1 MSKYGR
7 NKKRK
12 HLEEI
17 KILKNKVEY
26 LLNKVEYIQ
35 SENVKINREVNQTL
49 SYLRKV
55 FATIEEITKHSILL
69 PAKEVK
75 GDIRRE
81 SLNVRTYEKM
91 KNFCA
96 CPTNAIENIKANY
109 VTVHELKTFIEK
121 RAEDFSRVIHLRY
134 VHGKESCYMISH
146 SALKAMPVEDLVKE
160 ISPALIHRL
169 KESLEQRQN
178 LKE

>member
-7 NKKRK
+7 NQKRK

-17 KILKNKVEY
+17 KTLKNKVEY
-26 LLNKVEYIQ
+26 FENRVEYL
-35 SENVKINREVNQTL
+35 ERMYRERLLTL
-49 SYLRKV
+49 EYLRKV

-146 SALKAMPVEDLVKE
+146 AALKTMPVEDLVKE

-169 KESLEQRQN
+169 KESLKRT
-178 LKE
+178 

>member
-17 KILKNKVEY
+17 KTLLNKLEY
-26 LLNKVEYIQ
+26 FENKVEYIQ
-35 SENVKINREVNQTL
+35 SENVKINREVKQTL

-96 CPTNAIENIKANY
+96 CPTTAIENIKSNY
-109 VTVHELKTFIEK
+109 ITVHELRAFVEEY
-121 RAEDFSRVIHLRY
+121 AEDFSRVIHLRY
-134 VHGKESCYMISH
+134 VYKKESCYMLSH
-146 SALKAMPVEDLVKE
+146 AALKTMPVEDLVNE

-169 KESLEQRQN
+169 KESLKRT
-178 LKE
+178 